1 MGIVRGRGA
10 LLGAVITMLAV
21 LAPAGPAGAAPDPLV
36 LEGALHEHSG
46 YSDGWPG
53 STPRTYFAAGR
64 DEGLDFMGSADHSD
78 NVFLPF
84 VFSTYCAQDINACRE
99 ADPVTP
105 ADSYR
110 KWPATLEQAD
120 AASTPTFTAFRGF
133 EWTSDVFGHVNVYF
147 SSQVTNAKTDGGTP
161 DVLWKWLNRPAA
173 DGGGGDGIATFNH
186 PGAKGAP
193 GTPEFNWHDFA
204 FRHSADQQV
213 VGIETFN
220 DRTDYGSDGAKGN
233 PPAGGWYAHALDRGW
248 HVGAVGAEDLGHD
261 KADDWGGPTRGKTVI
276 LAAGRSRAD
285 LKAAMLERRFYAV
298 RRHGIR
304 LTFTVDDRPMGTRFD
319 ATQGAPLHV
328 AATVSAPPAE
338 GDDLHLDL
346 ITSGGAV
353 IATGDETL
361 SADLTADAAQ
371 RWYYV
376 RARRGTEPI
385 AYSSPVWT
393 STALAPETDP
403 PLPDPVVDPPV
414 TTPDPPPVT
423 TPVPPAVVPGR
434 ISIRAASPLRLDGRG
449 RVALALRCVGT
460 TACRPS
466 VRLSARVDGRT
477 RTVGSAGATAVAA
490 GAMRTVRIPLS
501 RAARRIVS
509 RTGRL
514 AVTVAAGRRTARVT
528 VRRAR

>member
-1 MGIVRGRGA
+1 MGTVRGRGA
-10 LLGAVITMLAV
+10 LLGAVIAMLAV
-21 LAPAGPAGAAPDPLV
+21 LAPAGPAGATPDRLE

-64 DEGLDFMGSADHSD
+64 TEGLDFMGSADHSD

-84 VFSTYCAQDINACRE
+84 VFSAYCAENIDACRE
-99 ADPVTP
+99 ADPVNP

-120 AASTPTFTAFRGF
+120 AESTPTFTAFRGF
-133 EWTSDVFGHVNVYF
+133 EWTSDVYGHINVYF
-147 SSQVTNAKTDGGTP
+147 SSQVTNAKQDGGTP
-161 DVLWKWLNRPAA
+161 DILWKWLNRAA
-173 DGGGGDGIATFNH
+173 AAGGGDDGIATFNH
-186 PGAKGAP
+186 PGAKGTVGGAA
-193 GTPEFNWHDFA
+193 FNWHDFA
-204 FRHSADQQV
+204 YRHSVDQQM

-220 DRTDYGSDGAKGN
+220 DRTDYGSDGAKGS
-233 PPAGGWYAHALDRGW
+233 PPAGGWYARALDRGW

-261 KADDWGGPTRGKTVI
+261 KADDWGGPARGKTVI
-276 LAAGRSRAD
+276 LATGRSRAA
-285 LKAAMLERRFYAV
+285 LKAAMLERRFYAI
-298 RRHGIR
+298 RRRGIR
-304 LTFTVDDRPMGTRFD
+304 LTFTVGGQPMGTRFD
-319 ATQGAPLHV
+319 PASGSSLHV
-328 AATVSAPPAE
+328 AATVNAPPAE

-353 IATGDETL
+353 VATGDETL
-361 SADLTADAAQ
+361 SADLPASDAQ
-371 RWYYV
+371 RYYYV
-376 RARRGTEPI
+376 RARKGSEPI

-393 STALAPETDP
+393 STTLATETDP

-449 RVALALRCVGT
+449 RIALALRCVGT
-460 TACRPS
+460 TACRAS
-466 VRLSARVDGRT
+466 VRLTARVERRT
-477 RTVGSAGATAVAA
+477 RTVGSAGASTVAP
-490 GAMRTVRIPLS
+490 GATRTVRITLS
-501 RAARRIVS
+501 RPARRVVA

-514 AVTVAAGRRTARVT
+514 AITASAGGRTARLT